1 MLHIRGTKEEI
12 ILKEDM
18 AGTPLI
24 FGYSE
29 FTSLSQAIVC
39 NDYHSYW
46 QFMTLVRDS
55 DETESSQGNVP

>member
-1 MLHIRGTKEEI
+1 MLQVRDSKEEI

-29 FTSLSQAIVC
+29 FTSLIEVMCATTIILIGIS
-39 NDYHSYW
+39 
-46 QFMTLVRDS
+46 
-55 DETESSQGNVP
+55 